1 MEAVNLEAVE
11 LLVNGK
17 NYIMKHIK
25 LFEQFINE
33 RIKASDAYDTKN
45 GVQTVIDGKRDLAFI
60 STMDN
65 PIYRPNN
72 EKELAAMEYGLE
84 NGLKAIEVK
93 GKKEGRAWVMYK
105 KNKKA
110 AQKLADYA
118 ESKEGY
124 LSDSTPEEAKYV
136 GDLLGYDKKDI
147 KDFIKR
153 VYKVDE
159 SIFNA
164 INESLE
170 KWTVRK
176 SVNLM
181 LKSSDSHPYYGK
193 LREKDNIEAA
203 IELAKLCLEFAER
216 GQMAEAM
223 NLDTEHWKEVIEE
236 LGQKREALTEAED
249 RADLK
254 DEDKT
259 LMKIR
264 HFQGSVQD
272 LDDWLRSK
280 IGETNPYKDT
290 IMINGPHQG
299 EKDKSLP
306 YQDFQNGESDLV
318 KNRHGRKDS

>member
-1 MEAVNLEAVE
+1 
-11 LLVNGK
+11 
-17 NYIMKHIK
+17 MKHVK

-33 RIKASDAYDTKN
+33 RIKASEAYDTQN
-45 GVQTVIDGKRDLAFI
+45 GVQTVIDGKRDLVFI

-72 EKELAAMEYGLE
+72 ETELAAMNYGLE

-93 GKKEGRAWVMYK
+93 GKPDGRAWVTYK
-105 KNKKA
+105 NNKKA

-118 ESKEGY
+118 EKKGGY
-124 LSDSTPEEAKYV
+124 LSDNTPEEARYV

-147 KDFIKR
+147 KAFIKR

-159 SIFNA
+159 SIFTV
-164 INESLE
+164 INESTE
-170 KWTVRK
+170 NWTIRK

-193 LREKDNIEAA
+193 LKEADNVEAA
-203 IELAKLCLEFAER
+203 IALAELCLEFAED
-216 GQMAEAM
+216 GKADEAM
-223 NLDTEHWKEVIEE
+223 NLDAEHWKEVIEE
-236 LGQKREALTEAED
+236 LEQKRLALTETEA

-254 DEDKT
+254 DEDDR

-264 HFQGSVQD
+264 HFQGSIQD

-280 IGETNPYKDT
+280 VGETNPHKDV
-290 IMINGPHQG
+290 IMINGPQQG
-299 EKDKSLP
+299 QKDKSLP

-318 KNRHGRKDS
+318 NNRYGRKDS

>member
-1 MEAVNLEAVE
+1 MQN
-11 LLVNGK
+11 K
-17 NYIMKHIK
+17 MKHIK

-124 LSDSTPEEAKYV
+124 LSDDTPEEAKYV

-159 SIFNA
+159 
-164 INESLE
+164 
-170 KWTVRK
+170 
-176 SVNLM
+176 
-181 LKSSDSHPYYGK
+181 D
-193 LREKDNIEAA
+193 
-203 IELAKLCLEFAER
+203 
-216 GQMAEAM
+216 
-223 NLDTEHWKEVIEE
+223 
-236 LGQKREALTEAED
+236 ED

>member
-1 MEAVNLEAVE
+1 
-11 LLVNGK
+11 
-17 NYIMKHIK
+17 MKHVK

-33 RIKASDAYDTKN
+33 RIKASEAYDTQN
-45 GVQTVIDGKRDLAFI
+45 GVQTVIDGKRDLVFI

-72 EKELAAMEYGLE
+72 ETELAAMNYGLE

-93 GKKEGRAWVMYK
+93 GKPDGRAWVMYK
-105 KNKKA
+105 NNKKA

-118 ESKEGY
+118 EKKGGY
-124 LSDSTPEEAKYV
+124 LSDNTPEEARYV

-147 KDFIKR
+147 KAFIKR

-159 SIFNA
+159 SIFTV
-164 INESLE
+164 INESTE
-170 KWTVRK
+170 NWTIRK

-193 LREKDNIEAA
+193 LKEADNVEAA
-203 IELAKLCLEFAER
+203 IALAELCLEFAED
-216 GQMAEAM
+216 GKADEAM
-223 NLDTEHWKEVIEE
+223 NLDAEHWKEVIEE
-236 LGQKREALTEAED
+236 LEQKRLALTETEA

-254 DEDKT
+254 DEDDR

-264 HFQGSVQD
+264 HFQGSIQD

-280 IGETNPYKDT
+280 VGETNPHKDV
-290 IMINGPHQG
+290 IMINGPQQG
-299 EKDKSLP
+299 QKDKSLP

-318 KNRHGRKDS
+318 NNRYGRKDS